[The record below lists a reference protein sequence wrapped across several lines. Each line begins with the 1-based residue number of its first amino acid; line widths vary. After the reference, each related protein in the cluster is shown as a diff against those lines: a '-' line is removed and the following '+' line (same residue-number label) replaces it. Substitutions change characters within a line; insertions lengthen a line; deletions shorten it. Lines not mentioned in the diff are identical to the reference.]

1 MPLPNG
7 FQGYLGDQN
16 GVLFKAHH
24 KLGKQDPWLLTAE
37 ESLALLRT
45 LTDDIFARHASIGED
60 MVACKEEMIELKRA
74 KQAADA
80 KLRKVCLAFERPK
93 KPAKKATADDKD
105 GDSKDKSKNAPANAD
120 ENDEG
125 QNGIEKKKEP
135 FKPTATKKQF
145 KAAKKAQQ
153 KASDPYEKGTR
164 KLVARMEPI
173 GYACNFSAS

>member
-24 KLGKQDPWLLTAE
+24 KLGKQDPWLLTAK

-60 MVACKEEMIELKRA
+60 MAACEEEMMELKRA
-74 KQAADA
+74 KRAADA
-80 KLRKVCLAFERPK
+80 KLRKVRLAFERPK

-125 QNGIEKKKEP
+125 QNEIEKKKEP

-153 KASDPYEKGTR
+153 KASDAYEKGTR
-164 KLVARMEPI
+164 KLVARTEPI
-173 GYACNFSAS
+173 GYGRNFNA